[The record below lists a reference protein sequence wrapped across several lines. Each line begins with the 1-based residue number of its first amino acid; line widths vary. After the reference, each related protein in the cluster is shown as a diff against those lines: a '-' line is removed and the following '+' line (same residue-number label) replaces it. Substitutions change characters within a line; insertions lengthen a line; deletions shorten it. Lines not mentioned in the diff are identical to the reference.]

1 MGSEAELVP
10 VADLGPAARS
20 PRTYVR
26 LRARR
31 ARRDDPPM
39 KNLVLISVGVLVALV
54 FAVSAFASEKTY
66 TVAMSGK
73 QESPKGD
80 PDGKGTATVKIEAS
94 KGEVCFKF
102 TWSRIGTPTAA
113 HIHKGKKGVAGPVV
127 VPFFGGAAKHSGC
140 VKASKSLL
148 SKIVKSPGS
157 YYVNLHNAKYPN
169 GALRGQL

>member
-1 MGSEAELVP
+1 MKKLTAISL
-10 VADLGPAARS
+10 AA
-20 PRTYVR
+20 
-26 LRARR
+26 LA
-31 ARRDDPPM
+31 
-39 KNLVLISVGVLVALV
+39 ALLLS
-54 FAVSAFASEKTY
+54 VSALAAETTLNVS
-66 TVAMSGK
+66 MNGK

-80 PDGKGTATVKIEAS
+80 TNGKGTAKIKIEAS
-94 KGEVCFKF
+94 KGEVCYRF
-102 TWSRIGTPTAA
+102 TWSGIGTPTAA

-148 SKIVKSPGS
+148 AKIAKSPSG